1 MLVLLQVGAS
11 QKLACVIDGESLM
24 NDGSALV
31 IFLLLQKIVEGE
43 AVTVG
48 GVSIDLLL
56 FSEFQGIQGSPQMS
70 LGVLA
75 VTAYRCFIPKQH
87 RPVWLRC
94 HHTGLH
100 WLV

>member
-1 MLVLLQVGAS
+1 
-11 QKLACVIDGESLM
+11 VIDGESLM

-56 FSEFQGIQGSPQMS
+56 
-70 LGVLA
+70 
-75 VTAYRCFIPKQH
+75 
-87 RPVWLRC
+87 LRVSGHSGESSKVPGGAGC
-94 HHTGLH
+94 ECQ
-100 WLV
+100 